1 MLAASVTP
9 AHALLLLAVL
19 VAFVVLARLSK
30 GDAHAAGAAG
40 GRRLRSRLR
49 GWRLRKPTP
58 RQLHVAWVV
67 VSALV
72 ALVFTR
78 GVAMPVFVLVFF
90 SVWLAGFGLLHR
102 LYR

>member
-1 MLAASVTP
+1 MLAAYVTP
-9 AHALLLLAVL
+9 AHALLLLAVI
-19 VAFVVLARLSK
+19 VAFFVLARLSR
-30 GDAHAAGAAG
+30 GDAHEVGAAG

-49 GWRLRKPTP
+49 GWRLRRPTP
-58 RQLHVAWVV
+58 RHLHVAWVV

-78 GVAMPVFVLVFF
+78 GVAVPVFVLVFF
-90 SVWLAGFGLLHR
+90 ALWLVGFGVLHR